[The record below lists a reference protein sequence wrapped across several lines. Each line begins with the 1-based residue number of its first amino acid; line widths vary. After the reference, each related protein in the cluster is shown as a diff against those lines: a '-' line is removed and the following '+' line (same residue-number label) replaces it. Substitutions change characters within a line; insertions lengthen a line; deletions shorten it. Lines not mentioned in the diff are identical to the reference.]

1 MQLLLFI
8 KMQNPS
14 PLVKIGI
21 IALSRNIVCNR
32 ARSCS
37 KGEGQQEAI
46 DFPFPTDGCP
56 RAEQWTQWDTQTMT
70 IMFSKATR
78 TDHLFNV
85 RTHVWTKHPS
95 GFENISRQENSK
107 REQFISEMGVPYYSK
122 CWRCGIP
129 QFSFTSAQKH
139 EFISYTPCCCLT
151 YRLSLVLWKVQPI
164 FSVKIRQKLKQA
176 CPSVE
181 RVYSKS
187 T

>member
-107 REQFISEMGVPYYSK
+107 HESSSSQKWGFHITQRVEGV
-122 CWRCGIP
+122 G
-129 QFSFTSAQKH
+129 FSNSVSLQHRNTNSFLTHHAAVWLTVYLL
-139 EFISYTPCCCLT
+139 SYGKSSPF
-151 YRLSLVLWKVQPI
+151 SL
-164 FSVKIRQKLKQA
+164 
-176 CPSVE
+176 
-181 RVYSKS
+181 
-187 T
+187 

>member
-56 RAEQWTQWDTQTMT
+56 RAEQWTQWDTQWQSCSPKPQGQTT
-70 IMFSKATR
+70 CSMFALTCGQNIPVVLRTLADRKTANTRAVHLRNGGSILLKVLKVWDSPIQFHFSTETR
-78 TDHLFNV
+78 THFLHTMLLSDL
-85 RTHVWTKHPS
+85 PS
-95 GFENISRQENSK
+95 IS
-107 REQFISEMGVPYYSK
+107 
-122 CWRCGIP
+122 
-129 QFSFTSAQKH
+129 
-139 EFISYTPCCCLT
+139 
-151 YRLSLVLWKVQPI
+151 
-164 FSVKIRQKLKQA
+164 
-176 CPSVE
+176 CPMESPAHFLCKNKTE
-181 RVYSKS
+181 